1 MSGKVIYD
9 VIHGYIKISP
19 LCLKIIDTPEYQRLR
34 HLKQL
39 GLTYLIFPSANH
51 TRFEHSLGV
60 MFLAG
65 EMLKHLKNKQPELE
79 ITEREIELV
88 KIAGLCHDLGH
99 GPFSHFFDNYFLK
112 LIDYKIEHED
122 RSCILLNH
130 IIEKYKLEISNNE
143 RKIIFNMINPNTNY
157 LKNDRSFLYKIVNNK
172 INGIDVDKFD
182 YIKRDSF
189 FLGMSFGF
197 DCSRIIKQSRVID
210 DEICFLDKTF
220 YDIQELYEVR
230 DKLHRRVYQHHTNT
244 IIDYMVLDIFKDL
257 SKHIDFKN
265 IIKNPDNF
273 YKLDDNFLWR
283 LEHPLVNRIKN
294 REFYKYLDDFSEKD
308 IANVLSIKEHY
319 GEELIIHNLSFGY
332 NARIF
337 SNIFFYKFNENSNK
351 FKKDFRTFVKEEI
364 LRLILIN

>member
-9 VIHGYIKISP
+9 VIHGYMKISP
-19 LCLKIIDTPEYQRLR
+19 LCKKIIDTPEFQRLR

-39 GLTYLIFPSANH
+39 GLTFLIFPSANH

-65 EMLKHLKNKQPELE
+65 EMLKHLKNKQPELN
-79 ITEREIELV
+79 ITDREIDLV

-99 GPFSHFFDNYFLK
+99 GPLSHFFDNYLLK
-112 LIDYKIEHED
+112 LIDYHIEHED

-130 IIEKYKLEISNNE
+130 IIEKYGLEISNDE
-143 RKIIFNMINPNTNY
+143 RKVIFSMINPNIKN
-157 LKNDRSFLYKIVNNK
+157 LKSERSFLFKIVNNK

-244 IIDYMVLDIFKDL
+244 VLDYMVLDVFKDI
-257 SKHIDFKN
+257 SKIIDFKS
-265 IIKNPDNF
+265 IIRKPEDF

-283 LEHPLVNRIKN
+283 LDHHIIERIKS
-294 REFYKYLDDFSEKD
+294 RKFYKHLDDFIEADKND
-308 IANVLSIKEHY
+308 ITSIKESY
-319 GEELIIHNLSFGY
+319 GDNLIIHNLKFGY
-332 NARIF
+332 EKEIF
-337 SNIFFYKFNENSNK
+337 DNIFFYKINKDTEK
-351 FKKDFRTFVKEEI
+351 FKKIFRDLGLQKI
-364 LRLILIN
+364 IRLITK